1 MTTDKGRRLGRGLE
15 ALLART
21 PAKLETS
28 APATTPAAP
37 GTSTTDDATPSGAL
51 TAATNRGGSVAPD
64 TPFRPLP
71 LAQIRPNPL
80 QPRKEFKAEDLA
92 DLEASLRVSG
102 LLQPVTVRP
111 APQGGGYELIAG
123 ERRFRAAQRLG
134 WTEIPA
140 IVRDVDEKTLLSLA
154 MVENLQRADLNPIEE
169 AEGYQ
174 QLITDFTLTQQEVAD
189 IVGKD
194 RSTVANMLRL
204 LALPASVRR
213 MVREGQLSV
222 GHARALLGIGD
233 ETRIAD
239 VARSAIAEGWS
250 VREVERQ
257 VREASPKGAKVKG
270 ESKTT
275 GATTPDLRS
284 AEVRRVEDLIR
295 KRLGTD
301 TKVVQTGTNAGE
313 IRLSFYTADDFE
325 RLAELLIG
333 GPLDGED

>member
-1 MTTDKGRRLGRGLE
+1 MSTDKGRRLGRGLE
-15 ALLART
+15 ALLARAPARTEAAPTATTNAATPTAT
-21 PAKLETS
+21 PAT
-28 APATTPAAP
+28 AGTTPA
-37 GTSTTDDATPSGAL
+37 D
-51 TAATNRGGSVAPD
+51 D

-71 LAQIRPNPL
+71 LTQIRPNPL

-233 ETRIAD
+233 EPRIAD
-239 VARSAIAEGWS
+239 LARSAIAEGWS

-257 VREASPKGAKVKG
+257 VREAGPKGTKAKTSAKPNG
-270 ESKTT
+270 TT
-275 GATTPDLRS
+275 APDLRT

-301 TKVVQTGTNAGE
+301 TKIVQTGTNAGE
-313 IRLSFYTADDFE
+313 IRLTFYTADDFQ
-325 RLAELLIG
+325 RLAELLLG
-333 GPLDGED
+333 GSIDGDG